1 MTTQFKRLV
10 FDTETDGFLEEV
22 SKVHVIRMIDRDTGR
37 RLRFTDYDTYADG
50 SLVRADGDIDKAVQL
65 LRAADV
71 VYSANGIKYD
81 EPVLDKL
88 RGFKSKY
95 HFDARVASALIW
107 TNLKDVDFGLLRKG
121 LLPEE
126 FQKKG
131 LIGRNS
137 VEAWGYRLGLHKG
150 DFDPEDFGFT
160 WANVPFLR
168 EMDDYCALD
177 CEVLLKW
184 LEKIESK
191 NYSEE
196 ALDLEMRVARIIAQ
210 QERNGF
216 ALDVPAVERLLAE
229 HQKKLSELSVSLQD
243 TFPPWEVVT
252 KRAVAKVNNKKLGR
266 VKGQEYIVKKTV
278 LFNPGS
284 RDHIA
289 DRLQKLRGWVP
300 SEFTPGGKPKV
311 DDEILSALEYP
322 EAKKLSEYFAVEKRI
337 GQLSAWLKH
346 VGPDGRV
353 HGTVNSNG
361 AVTGRMTHASPNV
374 AQVDKNEFMR
384 ACWIAPEGK
393 VLVGCDAEGI
403 ELRMLGHYMAPY
415 DGGAYADAVVN
426 GRKEDGTDVHTL
438 NQKAIGLNLRD
449 SSKTFIYALIYG
461 AGDYKLGTVVYD
473 DMTDEQKAK
482 FNASPGSRDRNLAK
496 LGKARRGRLMKNLPA
511 LGLLT
516 EAVKS
521 AAKKRGWLRGLD
533 GRLLHVRGQHSALN
547 TLLQSGGAVA
557 MKRALVILDDLI
569 ADKAL
574 FVANVHD
581 EWQMET
587 TPEDAEFVGRTAADA
602 IRLAGEYYGLKCPLA
617 GTFDVGPNWAVTH

>member
-1 MTTQFKRLV
+1 MAALKRLV
-10 FDTETDGFLEEV
+10 FDVETDGFLDTV
-22 SKVHVIRMIDRDTGR
+22 SKIHVIRVIDRDTGK
-37 RLRFTDYDTYADG
+37 RLRFTDYDTYHDG
-50 SLVRADGDIDKAVQL
+50 SLVRSDGDIA
-65 LRAADV
+65 RAIEILADADV
-71 VYSANGIKYD
+71 IYSANGIKYD

-88 RGFKSKY
+88 RGFQSKY
-95 HFDARVASALIW
+95 HFDARVASAVIW

-121 LLPEE
+121 ILPEE

-137 VEAWGYRLGLHKG
+137 VEAWGYRLGDYKG
-150 DFDPEDFGFT
+150 DFDPKDFGYT
-160 WANVPFLR
+160 WATVPFLR
-168 EMDDYCALD
+168 EMDDYCGQD

-191 NYSEE
+191 NYADECLE
-196 ALDLEMRVARIIAQ
+196 LEMRVARIIAR

-216 ALDVPAVERLLAE
+216 ALDVPRVERLLAD
-229 HQKKLSELSVSLQD
+229 HQKKLSELSVSLQSI
-243 TFPPWEVVT
+243 FPPWEVVT
-252 KRAVAKVNNKKLGR
+252 KRAISKVNNKKLGR
-266 VKGQEYIVKKTV
+266 VKGQEYIVKKTM

-311 DDEILSALEYP
+311 DDEILSALPYP
-322 EAKKLSEYFAVEKRI
+322 EAKALSEYFGVEKRM
-337 GQLSAWLKH
+337 GQLEAWLKA

-361 AVTGRMTHASPNV
+361 AVTGRMSHNSPNV
-374 AQVDKNEFMR
+374 AQVDKSEDMR
-384 ACWIAPEGK
+384 ACWIAPKGS

-415 DGGAYADAVVN
+415 DGGKYADAVVN
-426 GRKEDGTDVHTL
+426 GKKEDGTDVHTL
-438 NQKAIGLNLRD
+438 NQKAIGLATRD
-449 SSKTFIYALIYG
+449 GAKTFIYALIYG
-461 AGDYKLGTVVYD
+461 AGPYKLGTIVYD
-473 DMTDEQKAK
+473 DMPDEKKAT
-482 FNASPGSRDRNLAK
+482 FNASPGSRDRNLTK
-496 LGKARRGRLMKNLPA
+496 LGTARRDRLMKNLPA
-511 LGLLT
+511 LGRLT
-516 EAVKS
+516 EAVKT

-533 GRLLHVRGQHSALN
+533 GRLLHVRGQHSALT
-547 TLLQSGGAVA
+547 TLLQSGGAVV
-557 MKRALVILDDLI
+557 MKRGLVILDDKL

-587 TPEDAEFVGRTAADA
+587 IPENADWVGRTAADA
-602 IRLAGEYYGLKCPLA
+602 IRLAGEHFGLACPLA
-617 GTFDVGPNWAVTH
+617 GSYDIGPNWAHTH